1 MSKRN
6 YDQNYPIWEKFPSFR
21 SSKNMEARAAEARF
35 FVTIGWVK
43 SANGQ
48 NSWMTSL
55 SYARDRAPKVLVNLP
70 CSSLIVNFDWPN
82 INYFFLQCNKM
93 RVVGHRDGDNFYLV
107 NPF

>member
-1 MSKRN
+1 MLSVNHLCCDRTLK
-6 YDQNYPIWEKFPSFR
+6 P
-21 SSKNMEARAAEARF
+21 RF

-70 CSSLIVNFDWPN
+70 RSSLIVNFDWPN

>member
-1 MSKRN
+1 MTL
-6 YDQNYPIWEKFPSFR
+6 II
-21 SSKNMEARAAEARF
+21 MELEPCMDISMNPPTRF
-35 FVTIGWVK
+35 FITIGWVK

-70 CSSLIVNFDWPN
+70 RSSLIVNFDWPN